1 MDPNATLATIQR
13 KLSLIACANNAE
25 DKSDVDAYV
34 EYLRLWIA
42 RGGFD
47 PDWARYPLGTSYY
60 QTRMIQR
67 DRDPRTYREEVA
79 QALA

>member
-1 MDPNATLATIQR
+1 MDPTATLAEIHR
-13 KLSLIACANNAE
+13 KLSLIACAWNDE
-25 DKSDVDAYV
+25 DRSDVDAHV

-42 RGGFD
+42 RGGFE

-67 DRDPRTYREEVA
+67 ERNPREYREEVA
-79 QALA
+79 EALA